1 MKSFNIRLSPIH
13 HHSHYQLRKSF
24 SGFRQFPWVWR
35 PREDP
40 RRAHL
45 QREDRQ
51 EVHGERHGDRHLC
64 LKHQTMILLAIIPTY
79 HDDQCSRIG
88 WWEPSLRCD
97 QGRAGQGLRL
107 PSTESSSLWSPWS
120 SWSSITII
128 LISIWLWTSS
138 ISSSGSRASS
148 NEGCNQGNQQW
159 TFVCSKV
166 IVGHHWNGYHG
177 ISSVIIFLIIF
188 MIISYH
194 RLSSMIIGYHL
205 YDHNFHYC
213 HHQYHHDQHHR
224 HHHLISNN
232 VIFLLLFWIF
242 PPGHQQGWIHI
253 GMNAR
258 KWGQV
263 IVRFPNS
270 QEGRGTWLDRSTQN
284 EKKSQWKWKW
294 Q

>member
-1 MKSFNIRLSPIH
+1 MLQDRMMRAKSEVRS
-13 HHSHYQLRKSF
+13 
-24 SGFRQFPWVWR
+24 
-35 PREDP
+35 RES
-40 RRAHL
+40 RA
-45 QREDRQ
+45 RI
-51 EVHGERHGDRHLC
+51 EVAINWIIIIMI
-64 LKHQTMILLAIIPTY
+64 TMITM
-79 HDDQCSRIG
+79 
-88 WWEPSLRCD
+88 
-97 QGRAGQGLRL
+97 
-107 PSTESSSLWSPWS
+107 
-120 SWSSITII
+120 II
-128 LISIWLWTSS
+128 LISLWLWTSS
-138 ISSSGSRASS
+138 TSSGSRASS

-242 PPGHQQGWIHI
+242 PLGHQQGWIHI